1 MTLTCSIVQFIMWW
15 CWAVHSSRTC
25 WALWAW
31 EELAWNASGRKYHR
45 TCATGEQLEIN
56 AIIQPLAERENTGL
70 TGCFSGRMLFNDR
83 WVAVKDFPPIQ
94 TKHSVMLYNNI
105 YTLNY
110 NKRDY
115 SRPSYNFSF
124 QLLTFSFAFLNKMK
138 LNYGF
143 QNKNAQLYLYYC
155 YVDVWLI
162 CLRDAIMRAPAI
174 SHLSDGSQL
183 AT

>member
-1 MTLTCSIVQFIMWW
+1 MQTDWLTTVDFYCSTPKQVEIILSENIRIIPSNVLYMTLTCSIVQFIMWW

-70 TGCFSGRMLFNDR
+70 TGCFSGRMRFNDR
-83 WVAVKDFPPIQ
+83 WVAVKDFPPFN
-94 TKHSVMLYNNI
+94 TKDSVMLYNNI
-105 YTLNY
+105 YTQND

-115 SRPSYNFSF
+115 SSYSFSF

-138 LNYGF
+138 FEL
-143 QNKNAQLYLYYC
+143 
-155 YVDVWLI
+155 
-162 CLRDAIMRAPAI
+162 
-174 SHLSDGSQL
+174 
-183 AT
+183 

>member
-1 MTLTCSIVQFIMWW
+1 MKCVGAEISPY
-15 CWAVHSSRTC
+15 C
-25 WALWAW
+25 
-31 EELAWNASGRKYHR
+31 

-115 SRPSYNFSF
+115 SSYNFSF

-143 QNKNAQLYLYYC
+143 QNKNAVIFVLLLC
-155 YVDVWLI
+155 
-162 CLRDAIMRAPAI
+162 
-174 SHLSDGSQL
+174 
-183 AT
+183 